1 MSTASSS
8 LSGRVIRV
16 MEDLRKDL
24 PQGIT
29 DIEQVDA
36 GNVSVWSALV
46 HGPQGSPY
54 EGGKFKILIEFP
66 EEFPHK
72 SPTIRF
78 NPPLYHPN
86 IYEDGKVN
94 INQDDKTAWSALSVL
109 GPVLSSL
116 SPMLENPIVDAK
128 PANQHAAA
136 LFSSD
141 KQAFINKAKEMA
153 KSSSQ

>member
-1 MSTASSS
+1 MSGAASS

-16 MEDLRKDL
+16 MEELKKDV
-24 PQGIT
+24 PDGIT

-36 GNVSVWSALV
+36 ANVSVWSALV

-66 EEFPHK
+66 EEFPLK
-72 SPTIRF
+72 APTVRF

-94 INQDDKTAWSALSVL
+94 INQDDKTAWSPSSAL

-116 SPMLENPIVDAK
+116 TPMLENPVVDAK

-136 LFSSD
+136 LFSSN
-141 KQAFINKAKEMA
+141 KQDFINKAKEMA
-153 KSSSQ
+153 KAVSQ